1 MKLLISIVTWNNEK
15 EIDMIMDSLMS
26 LQCDFDF
33 GVVISD
39 NASTDNTR
47 NIIKSS
53 YSNQVLLIENPENI
67 GFGYAHNLVIK
78 RFEADYYLIL
88 NPDCYV
94 EDEKSLQKLVDFADE
109 NPDAWAI
116 GPKLLN
122 SDGTVQYSVRSFPD
136 PIAALFRNT
145 FLDKIFPDNPFTRK
159 YIQRDIDHDQI
170 AEADWISGAVML
182 LKRDTITKIGGF
194 DERYFMYVEDMDL
207 CKEIHLRNKKVIY
220 FPSSIFYHKIGA
232 SSDKAVKAMV
242 KEHHK
247 SMYLYYK
254 KFANPFAA
262 KVLGSFVYVLIWL
275 RMKSIL
281 RRS

>member
-1 MKLLISIVTWNNEK
+1 
-15 EIDMIMDSLMS
+15 
-26 LQCDFDF
+26 
-33 GVVISD
+33 
-39 NASTDNTR
+39 
-47 NIIKSS
+47 
-53 YSNQVLLIENPENI
+53 
-67 GFGYAHNLVIK
+67 
-78 RFEADYYLIL
+78 
-88 NPDCYV
+88 
-94 EDEKSLQKLVDFADE
+94 
-109 NPDAWAI
+109 
-116 GPKLLN
+116 
-122 SDGTVQYSVRSFPD
+122 
-136 PIAALFRNT
+136 
-145 FLDKIFPDNPFTRK
+145 
-159 YIQRDIDHDQI
+159 
-170 AEADWISGAVML
+170 ML